1 MFRAFFFP
9 VPSYWVVGCLW
20 AAAVAVPAYFIAQKK
35 NRSQT
40 GWALL
45 CGLTSLFFGVL
56 GCAWLIL
63 LATRAKRSMRMKFL
77 GLKFEEQIADM
88 LKLPSPVGNDLEK
101 RILMVLAYNPQGL
114 RIGALAQ
121 GLGQNWRHIE
131 GLVQDLES
139 RGKVQKREDR
149 YFFNLD

>member
-1 MFRAFFFP
+1 MFRAILLPF
-9 VPSYWVVGCLW
+9 PSYWYVGCLW
-20 AAAVAVPAYFIAQKK
+20 AVGLAVPAYLIARRK
-35 NRSQT
+35 NRTQP

-45 CGLTSLFFGVL
+45 CGLTGFFFGVL
-56 GCAWLIL
+56 GSAWLIL
-63 LATRAKRSMRMKFL
+63 LATRAKLSMRMKFL
-77 GLKFEEQIADM
+77 GLKVEEQIADM

-121 GLGQNWRHIE
+121 GLGQNWRHIQS
-131 GLVQDLES
+131 LVQELES
-139 RGKVQKREDR
+139 RGKLRKIEDR